1 MATKS
6 IKSMETV
13 PISLN
18 LALRIYELLYPYL
31 LFSIAPGSTGAYQEK
46 NTSQLR
52 RTVDENAGVRYHP
65 RTAEYDKTRTVS
77 GMGQRVF
84 LLVFSKGSK

>member
-18 LALRIYELLYPYL
+18 LAVRIYELLYPYL
-31 LFSIAPGSTGAYQEK
+31 LFPIAPRSSGAHKEK
-46 NTSQLR
+46 NLPQLR
-52 RTVDENAGVRYHP
+52 RALDENAGVRYHP
-65 RTAEYDKTRTVS
+65 
-77 GMGQRVF
+77 
-84 LLVFSKGSK
+84 